1 MIGGIVGIGI
11 VDALIDHDVDA
22 SNGVDQADQLLEVN
36 FGIMRDADAG
46 ELGCLADGRCSAA
59 VVVRGVELVR
69 AIAIDID
76 HGVAGNGHERCLV
89 GSRVDAHD
97 DIRVGTCAAFV
108 IALALIRA
116 DQHHVERLVE
126 AGVNQL
132 LVDALQLLGRFTA
145 RIQLAVHVVV
155 PNGER
160 GSASDKGDDQRA
172 AHAKGDLL
180 ALGRLA
186 RTLRRIL
193 RVRTR
198 ILRRARLI
206 AKRVV
211 CARTLGAGSERRT
224 VAGGHLGS

>member
-1 MIGGIVGIGI
+1 
-11 VDALIDHDVDA
+11 
-22 SNGVDQADQLLEVN
+22 
-36 FGIMRDADAG
+36 MRDADAG
-46 ELGCLADGRCSAA
+46 ELSCLADGRCSAA

-69 AIAIDID
+69 AIAVDID

-97 DIRVGTCAAFV
+97 DVRVGTRAAFV

-126 AGVNQL
+126 IGADKL
-132 LVDALQLLGRFTA
+132 LVDVLQLLGRFA
-145 RIQLAVHVVV
+145 ACVQLAVHVVV
-155 PNGER
+155 PYGER
-160 GSASDKGDDQRA
+160 GSAPDKGDDQRA

-180 ALGRLA
+180 TLGGLA

-193 RVRTR
+193 RVRAR
-198 ILRRARLI
+198 ILRCARLI

-211 CARTLGAGSERRT
+211 RAGALGAGRERRT
-224 VAGGHLGS
+224 VAGRHLGS